1 MGRAIGTLQQELNN
15 DYDTAEEWLL
25 HYQERLKQYYKD
37 LSYIRSETQMPEVFV
52 RTGPGNVV
60 MQKVISLAEL
70 EKRERWLI
78 VVEMVQDMLGP
89 KKLLFLELR
98 RKAADKNKK
107 VNGREVWR
115 SYVQVHY
122 SDEMSKLHS
131 ITSDKFW
138 LHDNT
143 ITNWW
148 IEIVSLVRIVA
159 LKKGCL

>member
-1 MGRAIGTLQQELNN
+1 MGRAVGALQQELNN

-25 HYQERLKQYYKD
+25 HYQVRLTQYYKD
-37 LSYIRSETQMPEVFV
+37 LSCIRSETQMPEVFV

-98 RKAADKNKK
+98 RKAANKNKK

-122 SDEMSKLHS
+122 SDEMSKLYS